1 MKNWID
7 FEIGLILSVWKF
19 LYWQKSFIKTLFSK
33 ILGQSIHFIE
43 YREVVVPPRMH
54 RLSNM
59 GKTTHWD
66 TFESR
71 SRIFIPANYEQFW
84 GNSEICP
91 IFQSHTTFS
100 LFGISPNGFETLIV
114 MLSALCTYNLIT
126 IYQKMT
132 ELWHKRTVPFI
143 WEHPV

>member
-33 ILGQSIHFIE
+33 ISGQSIHFIE
-43 YREVVVPPRMH
+43 YREVVVPPWMH

-114 MLSALCTYNLIT
+114 YVVSSLYLKFDNDISENGRV
-126 IYQKMT
+126 MT
-132 ELWHKRTVPFI
+132 
-143 WEHPV
+143 

>member
-33 ILGQSIHFIE
+33 ISGQSIHFIE
-43 YREVVVPPRMH
+43 YREVVVPPWMH

-100 LFGISPNGFETLIV
+100 LFGISPNGFETVIV
-114 MLSALCTYNLIT
+114 YVVSSLYLKFDNDISENGRV
-126 IYQKMT
+126 MT
-132 ELWHKRTVPFI
+132 
-143 WEHPV
+143 